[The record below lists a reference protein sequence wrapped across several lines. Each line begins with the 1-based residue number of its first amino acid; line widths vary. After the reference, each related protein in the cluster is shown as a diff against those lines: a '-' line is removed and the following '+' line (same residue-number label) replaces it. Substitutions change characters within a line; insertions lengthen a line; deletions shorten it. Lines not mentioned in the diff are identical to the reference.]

1 MGPSMVTSVIVT
13 CEVCLS
19 ASQNLVRGRHR
30 PWKITFLN
38 RCYTCY
44 DRASLKRD
52 KIKVKGKSVCFNA
65 MPHLF
70 ALPQK
75 FPFVIRL
82 LLLFLFIILK
92 SLIWIQKIPCLALVF
107 FFNGF
112 RDFKRIILL
121 LPIIVFRNNCGFPN

>member
-1 MGPSMVTSVIVT
+1 MGPSMVTSVSVT

-38 RCYTCY
+38 RCYTFY
-44 DRASLKRD
+44 ARASLKSG
-52 KIKVKGKSVCFNA
+52 KIKVNGKIVWFTQCRIY
-65 MPHLF
+65 LR
-70 ALPQK
+70 

-92 SLIWIQKIPCLALVF
+92 SSIWAEKIPCQALVT

-112 RDFKRIILL
+112 RDFKCIILL